1 MSAAMLFINGEV
13 VTVDSEFSVREA
25 VAIEENKIIAVG
37 TNEEIL
43 AQGSEGSTIIN
54 LEGRSILPGFIDA
67 HAHLELYGT
76 NKLGVNG
83 KEAGSIKELL
93 VKLKEKVKTT
103 PAGEW
108 IRGWGYNQNHYE
120 EGRHLTR
127 WDLDQVSADHPI
139 IVVRTCGHISC
150 VNSKAL
156 ELAGI
161 DPQAEDPNGGKY
173 VRENGELTGL
183 LMESAHMNMFLFA
196 NYSKEEVQQGL
207 ALASE
212 DYLEKGITSVHDA
225 GGYGPDHIRFL
236 QEAVSARR
244 IKQRIYAL
252 YGSLHDSPGMVAK
265 GLESGIR
272 TGLGDDWMKIG
283 PAKVFIDGSSSG
295 PTAKTREPY
304 TNNPDDSGILY
315 LNQQQLNESLGKAHK
330 AGWQI
335 TAHAIGD
342 EAVEMMIEA
351 IRTSLEVEP
360 RQDHRHRIEH
370 SGITPPD
377 LLQRMKDLEVIP
389 IPNPAFIYEFGD
401 GYIRDYGGR
410 VNSIFPLRSFS
421 EYGVPFAIGS
431 DSPIT
436 SVDPIHGIYTAV
448 TRRSNSGNIIGA
460 GQRITVQEAI
470 KAYTWNGAYA
480 SFEEHVK
487 GSIEPGKLADLVILN
502 GSILT
507 CELDRLRE
515 LKVECTILDG
525 KIEYAAKKEGVT

>member
-1 MSAAMLFINGEV
+1 MLFINGEV
-13 VTVDSEFSVREA
+13 VTVDSVFSVNEA
-25 VAIEENKIIAVG
+25 VAIQGNEILAVG
-37 TNEEIL
+37 TNEDVL
-43 AQGSEGSTIIN
+43 ALANEQTKIVN

-76 NKLGVNG
+76 NRLGVNG
-83 KEAGSIKELL
+83 KEASSIDELIG
-93 VKLKEKVKTT
+93 KLKEKEKTT
-103 PAGEW
+103 PKGKW

-120 EGRHLTR
+120 ERRHLTR
-127 WDLDQVSADHPI
+127 WDLDQVSTEHPV

-161 DPQAEDPNGGKY
+161 DSQSEDPSGGKY
-173 VRENGELTGL
+173 VRENGEPTGL
-183 LMESAHMNMFLFA
+183 LLEAAHMNMFLFA
-196 NYSKEEVQQGL
+196 NFSEEEVQQGL
-207 ALASE
+207 SLASE
-212 DYLEKGITSVHDA
+212 DFLKKGITSVHDA
-225 GGYGPDHIRFL
+225 GGYGPGHIRSL
-236 QEAVSARR
+236 QNAAASKR

-252 YGSLHDSPGMVAK
+252 YGSLHDSPGMVEK
-265 GLESGIR
+265 GLASGIG
-272 TGLGDDWMKIG
+272 TGLGDEWMKIG

-304 TNNPDDSGILY
+304 TSNQEDSGILY
-315 LNQQQLNESLGKAHK
+315 LDQEELNESLGSAHG

-351 IRTSLEVEP
+351 VRTALQRDP
-360 RQDHRHRIEH
+360 RENHRHRIEH
-370 SGITPPD
+370 AGMTPED
-377 LLQRMKDLEVIP
+377 LLRKMKELNIIP

-401 GYIRDYGGR
+401 GYIRDYGER
-410 VNSIFPLRSFS
+410 VNVMFPLRSYS
-421 EYGVPFAIGS
+421 EMDIPFAIGS

-436 SVDPIHGIYTAV
+436 SVDPLHGIYTAV
-448 TRRSNSGNIIGA
+448 TRKSKSGEVVGA

-480 SFEEHVK
+480 SFEDHLK
-487 GSIEPGKLADLVILN
+487 GSIEPGKLADLVVLN

-507 CELDRLRE
+507 CEPERLRE
-515 LKVECTILDG
+515 LRVEMTILDG
-525 KIEYAAKKEGVT
+525 KIEYAAKKEGVI